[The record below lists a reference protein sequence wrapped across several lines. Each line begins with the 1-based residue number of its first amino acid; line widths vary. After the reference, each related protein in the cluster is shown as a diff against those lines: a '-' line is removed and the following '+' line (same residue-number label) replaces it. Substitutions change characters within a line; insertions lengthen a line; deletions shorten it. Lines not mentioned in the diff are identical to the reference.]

1 MKIASGKVIATVVLL
16 AMMAAGGNLAR
27 AQKPTKPNSEPVAGS
42 ATVETPDVAQ
52 LQATADKAAASIQ
65 SSAAEKRVLLKAVRS
80 NNTEEAKSVLLK
92 NGFTARQLKG
102 AEIALKDDTGGSTGG
117 GGAPEEF
124 NITIRVD
131 CCPLVITI
139 TISL

>member
-16 AMMAAGGNLAR
+16 AMMAAGVNFAK
-27 AQKPTKPNSEPVAGS
+27 AQHAAKPNSEPVAGS
-42 ATVETPDVAQ
+42 ATVATPDVAQ
-52 LQATADKAAASIQ
+52 LQATADKATASIQ

-80 NNTEEAKSVLLK
+80 NNTDEAKSLLLK
-92 NGFTARQLKG
+92 NGFTAKQLKG

-117 GGAPEEF
+117 GTLEEF
-124 NITIRVD
+124 KITIHVE

-139 TISL
+139 TIYL